1 MFGSKSILIA
11 DGSIYAALDLTQ
23 ALENNEGCVAGP
35 VATLSEALAILDSQP
50 LAGAI
55 VDCELPDAAALVMWL
70 KEAGVPLV
78 VQTSVPLPA
87 ALHALYGQISVL
99 MRPVNSSVV
108 LEALAQEIGKSGPQ
122 RMDVGVGT

>member
-1 MFGSKSILIA
+1 MFGSKVILIA

-23 ALENNEGCVAGP
+23 AVEANQGCVAGP
-35 VATLSEALAILDSQP
+35 VETLSEALTIVDSQP

-87 ALHALYGQISVL
+87 ALDALYGQISVL
-99 MRPVNSSVV
+99 MRPVDSSVV

-122 RMDVGVGT
+122 TTDVSVRT